1 MKNEIIFSLLNNI
14 KESCEHGF
22 LQINQR
28 IDTLEE
34 TINKLEKKNIGG
46 GPPSSNFSKI
56 ENKIDYLNEHVN
68 HIEGSIFDFISKSN
82 FINEESIFS
91 ILKEEQSMYNIIIQF
106 LYHLYKEQEISFCYV
121 FPFQKNTFYFWNQ
134 EKLSWDKM
142 TQQILKNIF
151 EIVQQKIIQLFNK
164 LIVEKNP
171 NLNHYDIVEK
181 GSLLFANNFDQKYQ
195 DIKKSMFQ
203 QFI

>member
-46 GPPSSNFSKI
+46 GVPCSNFSKI
-56 ENKIDYLNEHVN
+56 ENKIDYLNENIN
-68 HIEGSIFDFISKSN
+68 HIQGSVFDFISESN
-82 FINEESIFS
+82 FTNEDSVFS
-91 ILKEEQSMYNIIIQF
+91 ILKEEQSMYDIIIQF

-121 FPFQKNTFYFWNQ
+121 FPFQKNTFYFWNH

-195 DIKKSMFQ
+195 DIKKKMFQ

>member
-1 MKNEIIFSLLNNI
+1 
-14 KESCEHGF
+14 
-22 LQINQR
+22 
-28 IDTLEE
+28 
-34 TINKLEKKNIGG
+34 
-46 GPPSSNFSKI
+46 
-56 ENKIDYLNEHVN
+56 
-68 HIEGSIFDFISKSN
+68 
-82 FINEESIFS
+82 
-91 ILKEEQSMYNIIIQF
+91 MYDIIIQF